1 MKNINNKI
9 IKELVEMYQEGV
21 KSVLIA
27 YNKNNNLSI
36 YEPHQVDYIEKS
48 YQVGILNL
56 EIYNTYED
64 IKKEIIYMLES

>member
-1 MKNINNKI
+1 MKNINNQI
-9 IKELVEMYQEGV
+9 INELVEMHQEGV

-36 YEPHQVDYIEKS
+36 YEPYQVDYIEKS

>member
-1 MKNINNKI
+1 MKNINNQI
-9 IKELVEMYQEGV
+9 INELVEMHQEGV

-36 YEPHQVDYIEKS
+36 YEPYQVDYIEKS
-48 YQVGILNL
+48 YQIGILNL